1 MAENTA
7 PPAANLLATRR
18 FAPLFWVQALG
29 AFNDQVFKT
38 GFLVLL
44 TYRLAAEMDL
54 DPSLH
59 NAIAGAVFILP
70 FALFAPT
77 AGQVADGVD
86 KARMIRVVKALE
98 IALMVAGAVAFH
110 VQSLGLLYALLFLM
124 GAQSAL
130 FSPIKY
136 GILPQYLGEDE
147 LVRGNGLIQA
157 ATFLAILLGQIV
169 GARLVLVEGGVT
181 IIAVA
186 VVIIACIGFGAS
198 LLAPPAPPVGTPP
211 KVDWVF
217 PRAMWRIVA
226 DGRKVP
232 EAFGAILG
240 IGWFWFTGAAFLT
253 LLPPY
258 ALEGLHGDNGV
269 FILLLSTFSV
279 GVAVGALLCA
289 RFFGTHPRVSMA
301 AWGAG
306 GIALAALLLWPATET
321 YRAGVDFSG
330 PLLTVGGFLAEPLAW
345 PVLGCFAI
353 LAACAGLYL
362 TPLNVILQRAA
373 PRNAR
378 GRFVACSNVVDALC
392 MAAAAAACAIL
403 SMIGASQWDVYALI
417 GGTGLLA
424 ALWILRR
431 ERVFPIA

>member
-1 MAENTA
+1 MTDTPA
-7 PPAANLLATRR
+7 PPAGSLLTARR

-44 TYRLAAEMDL
+44 TYRLAAEMGL

-59 NAIAGAVFILP
+59 NAIAGALFIIP
-70 FALFAPT
+70 FAFFAPT

-86 KARMIRVVKALE
+86 KAKMIRVVKALE
-98 IALMVAGAVAFH
+98 IVLMVIGAIAFH
-110 VQSLGLLYALLFLM
+110 VQSLGLLYTLLFLM

-130 FSPIKY
+130 FAPIKY
-136 GILPQYLGEDE
+136 GVLPQYLHESE
-147 LVRGNGLIQA
+147 LTRGNGMIQA

-169 GARLVLVEGGVT
+169 GAKLVLVEGGVT
-181 IIAVA
+181 IIAGA
-186 VVIIACIGFGAS
+186 VIAIACAGFAAS
-198 LLAPPAPPVGTPP
+198 LFAPPAPPLGVPP

-217 PRAMWRIVA
+217 PRAMWGVIVA
-226 DGRKVP
+226 GRKVP

-258 ALEGLHGDNGV
+258 ALQGLHGDNGV
-269 FILLLSTFSV
+269 FILLLSTFSI

-289 RFFGTHPRVSMA
+289 RIFGERPRVRMA
-301 AWGAG
+301 AWGAA
-306 GIALAALLLWPATET
+306 GIALASLALWPATAA

-330 PLLTVGGFLAEPLAW
+330 DLTTFAGFLAEPLAW
-345 PVLGCFAI
+345 PIIGCFAV

-362 TPLNVILQRAA
+362 TPLNVVLQLAA
-373 PRNAR
+373 PPDAR
-378 GRFVACSNVVDALC
+378 GRFVACSNTVDALC
-392 MAAAAAACAIL
+392 MALAAGFSAVL
-403 SMIGASQWDVYALI
+403 VGFGASQADVYALV

-424 ALWILRR
+424 AIWAWRQR
-431 ERVFPIA
+431 

>member
-1 MAENTA
+1 MTDILAQPASLMTA
-7 PPAANLLATRR
+7 RR

-44 TYRLAAEMDL
+44 TYRLAAEMGL

-59 NAIAGAVFILP
+59 NAIAGALFIIP

-86 KARMIRVVKALE
+86 KAKMIRVVKALE
-98 IALMVAGAVAFH
+98 VVLMVVGAIAFH
-110 VQSLGLLYALLFLM
+110 VQSLGLLYTLLFLM

-130 FSPIKY
+130 FAPIKY
-136 GILPQYLGEDE
+136 GVLPQYLHESE
-147 LVRGNGLIQA
+147 LTRGNGMIQA
-157 ATFLAILLGQIV
+157 ATFLAILFGQIV
-169 GARLVLVEGGVT
+169 GAKLVLIEGGVT
-181 IIAVA
+181 IIADA
-186 VVIIACIGFGAS
+186 VIVIACIGFVAS
-198 LLAPPAPPVGTPP
+198 LFAPPAPPLGASPAI
-211 KVDWVF
+211 DWVF
-217 PRAMWRIVA
+217 PRAMWGVVM

-269 FILLLSTFSV
+269 FILLLSTFSI

-289 RFFGTHPRVSMA
+289 RIFGERPRVSMA

-306 GIALAALLLWPATET
+306 GIALASLALWPATAL
-321 YRAGVDFSG
+321 YRSGVDFSG
-330 PLLTVGGFLAEPLAW
+330 DLLTFGGFLTEPLAW
-345 PVLGCFAI
+345 PIIGCFAV

-362 TPLNVILQRAA
+362 TPLNVVLQLAA
-373 PRNAR
+373 PPDAR
-378 GRFVACSNVVDALC
+378 GRFVACSNTVDALA
-392 MAAAAAACAIL
+392 MVAAAGMSAML
-403 SMIGASQWDVYALI
+403 VGYGASQADVYAII

-424 ALWILRR
+424 AVWAWRR
-431 ERVFPIA
+431 G